1 MGTFI
6 FSASV
11 SEAFPIITRT
21 EQGIIISYM
30 RLLVKH
36 PLVLSD
42 FNETWT
48 SCAAHNTH
56 AALRHAATSYNLYN
70 DVILLSVWT

>member
-1 MGTFI
+1 MGVFI

-11 SEAFPIITRT
+11 PEALPIIIRT

-42 FNETWT
+42 FNKTWT

-56 AALRHAATSYNLYN
+56 AALQHVTSPSLYS
-70 DVILLSVWT
+70 DVILPSVLA